1 MKHLDEIIFDAI
13 MADADLV
20 AAVGGPGQ
28 IESTCF
34 EVSPLE
40 DQDNTPVPYLLVM
53 NDGLQN
59 NVTTKDYVWEGPED
73 GVTATVEIAGREP
86 REVTQLLSMVRRAVE
101 HYIVAMS
108 SRGEYT
114 PQLESLQAGQ
124 LQWDWT
130 KPCYYQHLTYTC
142 TIRNDEQD

>member
-1 MKHLDEIIFDAI
+1 MKNLDEIIFDAI

-20 AAVGGPGQ
+20 AAVGGPEQ

-34 EVSPLE
+34 EVSPL
-40 DQDNTPVPYLLVM
+40 DDADNTPVPYLLVM

-59 NVTTKDYVWEGPED
+59 NNATKDYVWEGPED
-73 GVTATVEIAGREP
+73 SVTATVEIAGREP
-86 REVTQLLSMVRRAVE
+86 REVTRLLKMVRRAVE
-101 HYIVAMS
+101 RYIVAMS
-108 SRGEYT
+108 STGEPT
-114 PQLESLQAGQ
+114 PQLESLQASQ

>member
-20 AAVGGPGQ
+20 AAVGGPKQ

-40 DQDNTPVPYLLVM
+40 EQDNTPVPYLLVM

-59 NVTTKDYVWEGPED
+59 NIATKDYVWEGPED
-73 GVTATVEIAGREP
+73 SVSATVEITGIEP
-86 REVTQLLSMVRRAVE
+86 REVERLLKMVRRAVE
-101 HYIVAMS
+101 RYIVAMS
-108 SRGEYT
+108 SMGEPT
-114 PQLESLQAGQ
+114 PQLESLQASQ

-142 TIRNDEQD
+142 TISNDEQD

>member
-1 MKHLDEIIFDAI
+1 MKHLDEIIFVAI

-20 AAVGGPGQ
+20 AAVGGAER

-53 NDGLQN
+53 NDGFQN

-73 GVTATVEIAGREP
+73 SVTATVEIAGREP
-86 REVTQLLSMVRRAVE
+86 REVEHLLTMVRHAVE
-101 HYIVAMS
+101 SYIVAMS
-108 SRGEYT
+108 SKGEPT
-114 PQLESLQAGQ
+114 PQLEGLQASQ

-142 TIRNDEQD
+142 TIKNDEQD

>member
-20 AAVGGPGQ
+20 AAVGGPEQ

-34 EVSPLE
+34 EVSPLDE
-40 DQDNTPVPYLLVM
+40 QDNTPVPYLLVM

-73 GVTATVEIAGREP
+73 SVTATVEIAGREP
-86 REVTQLLSMVRRAVE
+86 REVTRLLKMVRRAVE
-101 HYIVAMS
+101 RYIVAMNS
-108 SRGEYT
+108 MGEPT
-114 PQLESLQAGQ
+114 PQLEGLQAGQ
-124 LQWDWT
+124 LQWDWE

-142 TIRNDEQD
+142 TISNDEQD